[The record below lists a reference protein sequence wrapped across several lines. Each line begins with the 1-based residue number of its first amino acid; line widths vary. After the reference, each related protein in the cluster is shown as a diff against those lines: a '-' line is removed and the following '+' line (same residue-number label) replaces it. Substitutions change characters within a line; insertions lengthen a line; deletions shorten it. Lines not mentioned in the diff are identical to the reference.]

1 TLTLEEEKMPST
13 ILPFT
18 FFHFHAPSL
27 FHVGRVV
34 VVDMLQISVV
44 CLCLSAVFAQPW
56 SFPAPM
62 GFNQMNNNLNQN
74 HNFNNG
80 FHPQMW
86 QNTVG
91 QGNAFSAFTQQPTY
105 AAPQA
110 PPAAPT
116 EQTFTD
122 SVVQSNGVSDPR
134 RGRNTNEGVAGVDDE
149 IHSGNERQPRTSR
162 SHKTRKTRAQVVTPP
177 TAIIESD
184 PESRLYSLDDLKQI
198 CPPPTIKYIVLR
210 TLKNGVEVAEEA
222 EEVPVTTNAV
232 AQKIA
237 KEVQE
242 LMGGQGSGKR
252 EVSPSESS
260 SSKKH
265 KHSHSTTTAA
275 PEEMDTLPT
284 QEILDAAEEI
294 VEVDDK
300 CNSDSLK
307 RLIVNNIVPGD
318 AGASKRNI
326 HNAVPASAPSVDVIC
341 STTGFTYLVTTTD
354 HCEAQADGVICFA
367 YRNDQ

>member
-1 TLTLEEEKMPST
+1 M
-13 ILPFT
+13 
-18 FFHFHAPSL
+18 L
-27 FHVGRVV
+27 F
-34 VVDMLQISVV
+34 ISVAL
-44 CLCLSAVFAQPW
+44 LCLSTSVAQQWNPG
-56 SFPAPM
+56 FPAPID
-62 GFNQMNNNLNQN
+62 FNQINKFPMNNNQQQ
-74 HNFNNG
+74 FNNG
-80 FHPQMW
+80 FHPQLW

-91 QGNAFSAFTQQPTY
+91 QQGVYQGMTQQPTY
-105 AAPQA
+105 AAP
-110 PPAAPT
+110 PIPAVPT

-134 RGRNTNEGVAGVDDE
+134 RGRNTNEGVAGIDGSSNE

-177 TAIIESD
+177 TAILETD
-184 PESRLYSLDDLKQI
+184 PESRVYSLEDLKQI

-242 LMGGQGSGKR
+242 IMGQQGGQPNGKR
-252 EVSPSESS
+252 EVIPSESS
-260 SSKKH
+260 TTNKKH
-265 KHSHSTTTAA
+265 KHSHSTTTSSPAEDLDA
-275 PEEMDTLPT
+275 LPT
-284 QEILDAAEEI
+284 QEILDTAEEV

-300 CNSDSLK
+300 CNSDSLR

>member
-1 TLTLEEEKMPST
+1 
-13 ILPFT
+13 
-18 FFHFHAPSL
+18 
-27 FHVGRVV
+27 
-34 VVDMLQISVV
+34 
-44 CLCLSAVFAQPW
+44 
-56 SFPAPM
+56 
-62 GFNQMNNNLNQN
+62 
-74 HNFNNG
+74 
-80 FHPQMW
+80 HPQLW
-86 QNTVG
+86 QNSVD
-91 QGNAFSAFTQQPTY
+91 QRAFTGFTQQPSNY
-105 AAPQA
+105 AAPSVPLA
-110 PPAAPT
+110 PI
-116 EQTFTD
+116 EQTFVD
-122 SVVQSNGVSDPR
+122 SVIQSNGVSDPR
-134 RGRNTNEGVAGVDDE
+134 RGRTTNQGEAGLDMTSNE

-177 TAIIESD
+177 TAILESD
-184 PESRLYSLDDLKQI
+184 PESRMYSLEDLKQI

-210 TLKNGVEVAEEA
+210 ILKNGVEVAEEA

-242 LMGGQGSGKR
+242 MLGGSQTSGKR
-252 EVSPSESS
+252 EVSPSESVIVN
-260 SSKKH
+260 KKH
-265 KHSHSTTTAA
+265 KHSHSTTTSA
-275 PEEMDTLPT
+275 PAEDLDALPT
-284 QEILDAAEEI
+284 LIPEEILDTAEEV

-300 CNSDSLK
+300 CNSDSLR